1 MSDTILEYCL
11 LAAVYRMILDI
22 VIVLSS
28 WFVHRE
34 DFSWK
39 ARSWCRSWNTS
50 NFETLNVTQPL
61 EAAKLGRNL
70 TTRIAAQSF
79 CVRRLRSCRP
89 VDTRHLGLYILSMR
103 LFHNNRNTLLH
114 TLYTLSLYLSDTHWL
129 ILCLQASFVKED
141 GKTFSTSMTH
151 NILYAFPLVVG
162 FCGCQLM
169 LTHRN

>member
-1 MSDTILEYCL
+1 
-11 LAAVYRMILDI
+11 MILDI

-34 DFSWK
+34 DFSSK
-39 ARSWCRSWNTS
+39 ARCWCRSWNTS

-61 EAAKLGRNL
+61 EAAKLGRDL
-70 TTRIAAQSF
+70 TTRIVAQSI
-79 CVRRLRSCRP
+79 CVRRLRFCGP
-89 VDTRHLGLYILSMR
+89 LIQDTWDCIFFQCVYFITIVTLFYIHCILS
-103 LFHNNRNTLLH
+103 
-114 TLYTLSLYLSDTHWL
+114 LSTSRTHTHWL

-151 NILYAFPLVVG
+151 ILYAFPLVVG
-162 FCGCQLM
+162 FYGCQLM